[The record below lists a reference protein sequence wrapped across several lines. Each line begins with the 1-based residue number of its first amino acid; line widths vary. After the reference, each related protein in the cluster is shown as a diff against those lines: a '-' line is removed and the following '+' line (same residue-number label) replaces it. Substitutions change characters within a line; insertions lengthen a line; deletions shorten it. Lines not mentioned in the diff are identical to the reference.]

1 MLLTLLSLTLLPQLG
16 QAGGGLGDSMLL
28 SVLDGLTVI
37 MLGDTRGFN
46 R

>member
-1 MLLTLLSLTLLPQLG
+1 MLGCLALLLLLPPPGL
-16 QAGGGLGDSMLL
+16 AGGLADSMLL
-28 SVLDGLTVI
+28 SVLDGLTFI